1 MEPPAGIAGGG
12 TEGLNLRRL
21 VVKVGTSTLTAGGP
35 ALAPDRLDAL
45 VHQIIDLRRSGR
57 EVVLVTSG
65 AIVTGANRLGLQ
77 RAPRSIPERQALAAV
92 GQAILMHEYERRFTA
107 HGVEVAQILLT
118 ADDLADRRRYR
129 HAQDAFQVL
138 LRRGVVPIVNENDT
152 VAIDEIK
159 IGDND
164 TLSALVAC
172 MLDVDLLCILSDVA
186 GLYTRDPHRNP
197 DAQLIRVVDD
207 VEGEA
212 RRYAAGAGSP
222 QGVGGMVTKLHAA
235 RIATAAGITTVVA
248 HGAEP
253 EVLPRLARGELLG
266 TLFRPSREPLR
277 ARQRWLAFAARPRGH
292 LVIDDGARTALL
304 EQRRSLLPAGIVDVQ
319 GQFDVGDLVVLTDGS
334 GEQVAVG
341 LVGYSSGELRRLIGQ
356 RGETAVREG
365 VRVTRHEAVHR
376 DNLVVF
382 GGNGS

>member
-1 MEPPAGIAGGG
+1 M
-12 TEGLNLRRL
+12 RRL
-21 VVKVGTSTLTAGGP
+21 VVKVGTSTLTAGGTT
-35 ALAPDRLDAL
+35 LAPDRLDAL

-365 VRVTRHEAVHR
+365 VRVTRPEAVHR
-376 DNLVVF
+376 DNLVVSR
-382 GGNGS
+382 GNGS

>member
-1 MEPPAGIAGGG
+1 MTGRVAGPSV
-12 TEGLNLRRL
+12 RRL
-21 VVKVGTSTLTAGGP
+21 VVKVGTSTLTAGGTT
-35 ALAPDRLDAL
+35 LAPQRLDAL
-45 VHQIIDLRRSGR
+45 VDQISDLRRSGH

-92 GQAILMHEYERRFTA
+92 GQAILMHEYERRFSV
-107 HGVEVAQILLT
+107 HGIEVAQILLT

-235 RIATAAGITTVVA
+235 RIATAAGIATVVA

-253 EVLPRLARGELLG
+253 EVLLRLARGEVLG
-266 TLFRPSREPLR
+266 TIFRPARAPLR
-277 ARQRWLAFAARPRGH
+277 ARQRWLAFAAKPRGH
-292 LVIDDGARTALL
+292 LIIDDGARAALI

-319 GQFDVGDLVVLTDGS
+319 GHFDVGDLVVLTDSS

-341 LVGYSSGELRRLIGQ
+341 LAGYSSGELRRLL
-356 RGETAVREG
+356 GERRESADQAG
-365 VRVTRHEAVHR
+365 APVARHEAVHR
-376 DNLVVF
+376 DNLVVLS
-382 GGNGS
+382 GNGR